1 MNINIKSPIISLN
14 VYDVKS
20 PKEKERKVDGRHFHS
35 LSYRKHGTIEL
46 TVNKKTFISKP
57 GCITFIPKRQGYF
70 TEVIED
76 TNMIV
81 IHFDALDEDIANEPF
96 VIENANQHLQQLFD
110 LVLTS
115 YSTENENNYECYSY
129 FYKILAEIEKYFI
142 KKSESKINP
151 AVLKAKAEIEKNF
164 TNPDFNINSLVAEL
178 PICSSHLRSE
188 FKKSF
193 SLSPIDYLKY
203 VRLQN
208 AISLLISNYYSIEEV
223 ALKSGYGSVSYFVQA
238 FRKSTTYSPTKY
250 REKFLTQEK

>member
-1 MNINIKSPIISLN
+1 MIPDSKKVIS
-14 VYDVKS
+14 Y
-20 PKEKERKVDGRHFHS
+20 
-35 LSYRKHGTIEL
+35 
-46 TVNKKTFISKP
+46 
-57 GCITFIPKRQGYF
+57 KRNRPEQ
-70 TEVIED
+70 
-76 TNMIV
+76 
-81 IHFDALDEDIANEPF
+81 ARA
-96 VIENANQHLQQLFD
+96 
-110 LVLTS
+110 
-115 YSTENENNYECYSY
+115 
-129 FYKILAEIEKYFI
+129 
-142 KKSESKINP
+142 SESKINP

-250 REKFLTQEK
+250 REKFLTQEKQMPISNKKHSIRTDTVFFLFLLQNEF